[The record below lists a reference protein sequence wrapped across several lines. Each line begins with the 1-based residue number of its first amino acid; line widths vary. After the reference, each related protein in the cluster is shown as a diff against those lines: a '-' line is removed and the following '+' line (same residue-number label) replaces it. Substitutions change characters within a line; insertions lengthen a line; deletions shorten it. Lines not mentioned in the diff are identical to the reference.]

1 LSVNG
6 KDLVPAAGAPAAV
19 RHLCAEGMNFAGIA
33 AWCGVDDSTV
43 ARIGGRSW
51 VSRDLYAGLAELMAM
66 DRAERPLAA
75 RPAGHDPQRC
85 AVCCEVVWFRRNQ
98 RTVGPDELGLRLGLS
113 RKRLANHVD
122 RWLPEHAGW
131 AA

>member
-1 LSVNG
+1 MSVNG

-33 AWCGVDDSTV
+33 DWCGVDDSTV

-131 AA
+131 VC